1 MYHKKI
7 LKIIQNVIG
16 LKEAIKFDDDLS
28 KYIASSLTFIA
39 ILGEVESTFDIEI
52 SEEYL
57 LEITKYNSI
66 NAINDMI
73 VELKNM

>member
-16 LKEAIKFDDDLS
+16 SKEAIKFDDDLS

-57 LEITKYNSI
+57 LKITKYNSI